1 MQESRDDVMKKRE
14 QKKLEK
20 QQRKLAALAKKN
32 GTPLPTATTD
42 DSKPMTDNK
51 EYYLIQ

>member
-1 MQESRDDVMKKRE
+1 MNKRE

-32 GTPLPTATTD
+32 GSVLPTSTTI
-42 DSKPMTDNK
+42 DNK
-51 EYYLIQ
+51 AIIDKNEYF